1 MISQSFLFLGVELPI
16 NGWVLGKAWKP
27 WNSPWIIGFF
37 YPRLLNPDR
46 DRGNKNHHYF
56 STASLISYPGW
67 WFGTFLYIS
76 YFSICWEFH
85 HPNWRTPSFF
95 RGGSTTNHYGCN
107 GHGVGPYF
115 GRKMVAIWG
124 FLSHGG
130 TQIIHFVGGFFF
142 PAIGASPFFPI
153 LRNLHIAF

>member
-1 MISQSFLFLGVELPI
+1 MHLGQIVQLQGEISQLHDHLKARKQQLP
-16 NGWVLGKAWKP
+16 
-27 WNSPWIIGFF
+27 
-37 YPRLLNPDR
+37 
-46 DRGNKNHHYF
+46 
-56 STASLISYPGW
+56 T
-67 WFGTFLYIS
+67 
-76 YFSICWEFH
+76 
-85 HPNWRTPSFF
+85 
-95 RGGSTTNHYGCN
+95 GCN